1 MDLQSLRDEIDGID
15 GQLLDLF
22 LKRMET
28 AGKVAAYKKEH
39 ALTTLQ
45 QGREREILSRVTKA
59 AGDKAGY
66 AKILFSTLMDLSRS
80 YQNRLLKDRSAL
92 KEEIKAALES
102 TPKLFPDRGTV
113 ACQGVEGAYS
123 QIACDKLF
131 AMPDIV
137 YVRSFEGV
145 FQAVEQGL
153 CEYGVLPIENSS
165 HGTVS
170 EVYDLMRHYK
180 FHILRSIK
188 VQINHM
194 LLANPGAKKETI
206 REIFSHEQAL
216 GQCAA
221 YLKQFPDAKITV
233 VENTAVAAKRV
244 GESGRTDV
252 AAISSRDC
260 AALYGLAILEE
271 DVQDAASNFTRFICI
286 TKELRIYP
294 GASRISLM
302 LSLPHRPG
310 ALYAMIA
317 KFSALGLNLIKI
329 ESRPIPGRDFEF
341 LFYFD
346 MEASVYSDE
355 VLSLLGE
362 LSEEPELF
370 ILLGCYS
377 EV

>member
-1 MDLQSLRDEIDGID
+1 M
-15 GQLLDLF
+15 
-22 LKRMET
+22 
-28 AGKVAAYKKEH
+28 
-39 ALTTLQ
+39 
-45 QGREREILSRVTKA
+45 
-59 AGDKAGY
+59 
-66 AKILFSTLMDLSRS
+66 
-80 YQNRLLKDRSAL
+80 
-92 KEEIKAALES
+92 
-102 TPKLFPDRGTV
+102 
-113 ACQGVEGAYS
+113 
-123 QIACDKLF
+123 
-131 AMPDIV
+131 
-137 YVRSFEGV
+137 
-145 FQAVEQGL
+145 
-153 CEYGVLPIENSS
+153 
-165 HGTVS
+165 
-170 EVYDLMRHYK
+170 
-180 FHILRSIK
+180 
-188 VQINHM
+188 
-194 LLANPGAKKETI
+194 
-206 REIFSHEQAL
+206 
-216 GQCAA
+216 
-221 YLKQFPDAKITV
+221 KQFPDAKITV

>member
-1 MDLQSLRDEIDGID
+1 MDLQTLRDQIDGID
-15 GQLLDLF
+15 EQLLALF

-28 AGKVAAYKKEH
+28 VGEVAAYKKEH
-39 ALTTLQ
+39 ALPTLQ
-45 QGREREILSRVTKA
+45 QGREREILSRVTKE

-80 YQNRLLKDRSAL
+80 YQNRILKDRSPL
-92 KEEIKAALES
+92 QEEIAQALET

-131 AMPDIV
+131 SMPDIV
-137 YVRSFEGV
+137 YFKSFEGV

-170 EVYDLMRHYK
+170 AVYDLMRHYK

-188 VQINHM
+188 VQVNHM
-194 LLANPGAKKETI
+194 LLANPGTRRDGI
-206 REIFSHEQAL
+206 HEIFSHEQAL

-221 YLKQFPDAKITV
+221 YLKQFPNAKITV
-233 VENTAVAAKRV
+233 VENTAVAAKLV
-244 GESGRTDV
+244 SESGRTDV

-271 DVQDAASNFTRFICI
+271 DVQDQASNFTRFICI

-310 ALYAMIA
+310 SLYSMIA

-355 VLSLLGE
+355 VLALLGE

>member
-39 ALTTLQ
+39 ALPTLQ

-137 YVRSFEGV
+137 YFKSFEGV

-170 EVYDLMRHYK
+170 AVYDLMRHYK

>member
-1 MDLQSLRDEIDGID
+1 
-15 GQLLDLF
+15 
-22 LKRMET
+22 
-28 AGKVAAYKKEH
+28 
-39 ALTTLQ
+39 
-45 QGREREILSRVTKA
+45 
-59 AGDKAGY
+59 
-66 AKILFSTLMDLSRS
+66 MDLSRS

-137 YVRSFEGV
+137 YFKSFEGV

-170 EVYDLMRHYK
+170 AVYDLMRHYK

>member
-1 MDLQSLRDEIDGID
+1 M
-15 GQLLDLF
+15 
-22 LKRMET
+22 
-28 AGKVAAYKKEH
+28 
-39 ALTTLQ
+39 
-45 QGREREILSRVTKA
+45 
-59 AGDKAGY
+59 
-66 AKILFSTLMDLSRS
+66 
-80 YQNRLLKDRSAL
+80 
-92 KEEIKAALES
+92 
-102 TPKLFPDRGTV
+102 
-113 ACQGVEGAYS
+113 EGAYS

-137 YVRSFEGV
+137 YFKSFEGV

-170 EVYDLMRHYK
+170 AVYDLMRHYK

>member
-28 AGKVAAYKKEH
+28 AGKVATYKKEH
-39 ALTTLQ
+39 ALPTLQ

-170 EVYDLMRHYK
+170 AVYDLMRHYK

>member
-92 KEEIKAALES
+92 KEEIARALET